1 MGGQSFSPNGKTG
14 SPGKHYARWSC
25 EIADENKPLFKG
37 KTYSRELLAGLQ
49 ELDLYDTRIT
59 AEGVKEL
66 RKAMPKATIH
76 R

>member
-37 KTYSRELLAGLQ
+37 KTYSRELLASYCFLISWMSRSSIM
-49 ELDLYDTRIT
+49 TT
-59 AEGVKEL
+59 W
-66 RKAMPKATIH
+66 
-76 R
+76 